1 MILFFHIL
9 FWSTLALIL
18 HTYLVFPLW
27 LDIRVRLSRK
37 KNRPPEDHYPSLSII
52 IPAYNE
58 ESVIRQKILSIYKSD
73 YPHDKMEVLV
83 MSDASTDN
91 TDTIVKELQTVYPSL
106 TFTRSERRIGKP
118 SILNR
123 LVKKASGEVL
133 VLTDANVMLA
143 KNTLRLLTRHF
154 SRPETGLVDTR
165 LVAVDH
171 QKKEG
176 ISLQEKM
183 YTSREVMI
191 KYKEGLLWGI
201 IMGPSG
207 ACFALRKDLF
217 RPVPPGFLVD
227 DFYINMKVL
236 EQHYRAIV
244 EPEAVV
250 YEDTTYK
257 LKEAFRRKVR
267 IATGNFQN
275 LRAFRKLFRNIFRPV
290 GFCFWSHKGIRWF
303 VPWLILMN
311 LLSNLYLAAYSP
323 VYLIFLALHLFFLF
337 LIFIDNI
344 LGIFGK
350 QIVILRFVTH
360 FYSMNLA
367 LAAGLIKALKGVK
380 TNVWE
385 PTERSFRERRRG

>member
-1 MILFFHIL
+1 MLFLHIL
-9 FWSTLALIL
+9 FWVTLALIL

-27 LDIRVRLSRK
+27 LDFRVKVSRK
-37 KNRPPEDHYPSLSII
+37 TFPSPEAYHPFISII

-58 ESVIRQKILSIYKSD
+58 ESVIRQKIESVYSGN
-73 YPHDKMEVLV
+73 YPKDKMEVLV
-83 MSDASTDN
+83 MSDASTDR
-91 TDTIVKELQTVYPSL
+91 TDAIVLELQNKHSSL
-106 TFTRSERRIGKP
+106 RFYRSPHRIGKP

-123 LVKKASGEVL
+123 LVKEASGEIV
-133 VLTDANVMLA
+133 VLTDANVLLA
-143 KNTLRLLTRHF
+143 QDTLGLLTRHF
-154 SRPETGLVDTR
+154 SDPVTGLVDTR
-165 LVAVDH
+165 WIGLDH
-171 QKKEG
+171 AKNQG
-176 ISLQEKM
+176 IAYQEKK
-183 YTSREVMI
+183 YTSREI
-191 KYKEGLLWGI
+191 LLKYKEGLLWGI

-207 ACFALRKDLF
+207 ACYAIRKMLF
-217 RPVPPGFLVD
+217 CPVPSNFLVD

-236 EQHYRAIV
+236 EKNHKAIV
-244 EPEAVV
+244 EPAAMVF
-250 YEDTTYK
+250 EDTTYK

-275 LRAFRKLFRNIFRPV
+275 LRTFRKLFRNIFKPV

-311 LLSNLYLAAYSP
+311 LTANLFLAMHSPLYLVLLLAHLL
-323 VYLIFLALHLFFLF
+323 VLI

-385 PTERSFRERRRG
+385 PTERNQ

>member
-1 MILFFHIL
+1 MLFLHIL
-9 FWSTLALIL
+9 FWVTLALIL

-27 LDIRVRLSRK
+27 LDIRVKGSRK
-37 KNRPPEDHYPSLSII
+37 KFPSPEAYSPFISII

-58 ESVIRQKILSIYKSD
+58 ESVIRKKIESVYSGS
-73 YPHDKMEVLV
+73 YPKDKMEVLV
-83 MSDASTDN
+83 MSDASTDR
-91 TDTIVKELQTVYPSL
+91 TDAIVLELKNKYSSL
-106 TFTRSERRIGKP
+106 RFYRSDNRIGKP

-123 LVKKASGEVL
+123 LVKEASGEIV
-133 VLTDANVMLA
+133 VLTDANVLLA
-143 KNTLRLLTRHF
+143 EDTLGLLTRHF
-154 SRPETGLVDTR
+154 TDPETGLVDTY
-165 LVAVDH
+165 LTGLT
-171 QKKEG
+171 QTKNQG
-176 ISLQEKM
+176 IAYQEKK
-183 YTSREVMI
+183 YTSREIMI

-207 ACFALRKDLF
+207 ACYAIRKTLF
-217 RPVPPGFLVD
+217 SPVPSNFLVD

-236 EQHYRAIV
+236 EQNHKAIV
-244 EPEAVV
+244 EPSARVF
-250 YEDTTYK
+250 EDTTYK

-275 LRAFRKLFRNIFRPV
+275 LRAFRKLFRNIFKPA

-303 VPWLILMN
+303 VPWLILLN
-311 LLSNLYLAAYSP
+311 LTANLILAVHYPLYLALL
-323 VYLIFLALHLFFLF
+323 LIHLLFLI

-385 PTERSFRERRRG
+385 PTERNQ